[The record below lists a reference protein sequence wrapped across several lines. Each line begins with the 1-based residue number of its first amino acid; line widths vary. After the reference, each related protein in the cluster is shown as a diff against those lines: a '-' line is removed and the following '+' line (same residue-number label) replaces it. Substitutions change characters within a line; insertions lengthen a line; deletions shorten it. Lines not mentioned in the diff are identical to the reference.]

1 MSRKKVILLTVGAIL
16 ISFQF
21 YPLVYNDDKRVTSV
35 HFTMVY
41 AVPENVQAMLKNSC
55 YNCHS
60 NSTNYPWYAYVQPFG
75 WFLASHINEGKSELN
90 LSEFGG
96 YSPRRQKS
104 KLKSMAGSVRD
115 GSMPISS
122 YTMIG
127 RNARLRESGK
137 KILLDWL
144 NTTRQALTK

>member
-1 MSRKKVILLTVGAIL
+1 MSRKKTILLTLAAML
-16 ISFQF
+16 ISFHF

-35 HFTMVY
+35 HFTRVY
-41 AVPENVQAMLKNSC
+41 AVPEKVQAILKNSC

-60 NSTNYPWYAYVQPFG
+60 NSTKYPWYAYVQPAG
-75 WFLASHINEGKSELN
+75 WFLASHIKEGKSELN

-104 KLKSMAGSVRD
+104 KLKNMAGSVRD

>member
-1 MSRKKVILLTVGAIL
+1 MSRKKTILLTLAAML

-35 HFTMVY
+35 HFTRVY
-41 AVPENVQAMLKNSC
+41 AVPEKVQAILKNSC

-60 NSTNYPWYAYVQPFG
+60 NSTKYPWYAYVQPAG
-75 WFLASHINEGKSELN
+75 WFLASHIKEGKSELN

-104 KLKSMAGSVRD
+104 KLKNMAGSVRD